1 MLNRKRND
9 KIEDIEL
16 EIEEWRAQNKKKVEI
31 ILFPGEKEYLVAKG
45 LFVQPA
51 LYKIKN
57 KQDLKCINCPIN
69 FIKVK
74 YNEKAQKVFK
84 LKSKEKKLLDSKGI
98 EYEELGVILYL

>member
-45 LFVQPA
+45 LFVQPV

-57 KQDLKCINCPIN
+57 KQDLIN

>member
-1 MLNRKRND
+1 MLNRKRNN
-9 KIEDIEL
+9 KIEDIDV

-31 ILFPGEKEYLVAKG
+31 ILFPGEKEYLVAIG
-45 LFVQPA
+45 LFVQPV
-51 LYKIKN
+51 LFKIKN

-69 FIKVK
+69 FINVK

>member
-1 MLNRKRND
+1 MLNRKRNN
-9 KIEDIEL
+9 KIEDIDV

-45 LFVQPA
+45 LFIQPV

-57 KQDLKCINCPIN
+57 KQDLKSINCPIN
-69 FIKVK
+69 FVKVK
-74 YNEKAQKVFK
+74 YNEKTKKVFK

>member
-45 LFVQPA
+45 LFCTT
-51 LYKIKN
+51 
-57 KQDLKCINCPIN
+57 CIIQN
-69 FIKVK
+69 
-74 YNEKAQKVFK
+74 QK
-84 LKSKEKKLLDSKGI
+84 
-98 EYEELGVILYL
+98 

>member
-9 KIEDIEL
+9 KIEDIDL

-45 LFVQPA
+45 LFVQPV

-69 FIKVK
+69 FIKGT
-74 YNEKAQKVFK
+74 YNEKTKKVFK